1 MGVIQMNA
9 EKQWN
14 EFFEWL
20 MDREGRVV
28 TNDPNDPGG
37 QTCWGISRK
46 YNPNWEGWVLVDS
59 GAKAREIEPVVKV
72 FYENLLGK
80 YWLSF
85 KPKLREV
92 FCDAFVN
99 MGGGNDKDKKLD
111 AVELLQLSVNCLR
124 GGNVLVVDGGLGQK
138 TRAEVAQ
145 LDPTAL
151 AYTFCALR
159 MCEYRRRGVGKMA
172 LYKEGWLNR
181 VQLLVD
187 FIGPK

>member
-37 QTCWGISRK
+37 QTCWGISRR
-46 YNPNWEGWVLVDS
+46 YNPAWEGWLLVDR
-59 GAKAREIEPVVKV
+59 GAKSVEIAPHVKS

-80 YWLSF
+80 YWNSMGD
-85 KPKLREV
+85 KIREA
-92 FCDAFVN
+92 FCDAYVN
-99 MGGGNDKDKKLD
+99 MGGGRKGDKNED
-111 AVELLQLSVNCLR
+111 AVELLQRSVNYL
-124 GGNVLVVDGGLGQK
+124 NAKTVLEVDGVFGNN
-138 TRAEVAQ
+138 TARAVMDE
-145 LDPTAL
+145 DPIAL

-159 MCEYRRRGVGKMA
+159 MCEYRKRKSKF
-172 LYKEGWLNR
+172 YETGWLNR
-181 VQLLVD
+181 VQLL
-187 FIGPK
+187 IEYISK